1 MKDLINFLAKNIS
14 GTEDFSIEE
23 GEVENGIN
31 YTIILPQEYVG
42 LIIGKGGQTIKSIRN
57 IVKVRATLEK
67 SLVNVSVQEKE

>member
-1 MKDLINFLAKNIS
+1 MKDLINFLTKNIS
-14 GTEDFSIEE
+14 GTDDFSVEE

-67 SLVNVSVQEKE
+67 TLVNVSVQEKE